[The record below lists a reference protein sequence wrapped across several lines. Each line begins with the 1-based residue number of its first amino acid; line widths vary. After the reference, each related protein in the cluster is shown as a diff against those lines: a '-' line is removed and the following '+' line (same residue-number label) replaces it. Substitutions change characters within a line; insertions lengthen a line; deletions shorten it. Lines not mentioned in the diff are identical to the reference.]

1 MLTRKNIVRGV
12 GVLLTTAV
20 VVYLAVTLFTAP
32 KRVEAKLAGQKLA
45 EPEFAW
51 VNEQQCGSCHQQYV
65 QQWQR
70 SDHAMAMAVATPDYV
85 RGQFNT
91 DRFYQKD
98 QHYWLTSPAGD
109 GQREHF
115 PVAYTFGW
123 QPLQQYLVATE
134 RGRWQAFGQAW
145 DTELQQWFALYPEQA
160 NDTSHPLH
168 WQQPLHMANTQCISC
183 HVTNYQAN
191 YDPNT
196 DRFNSTW
203 QALGVGCQSC
213 HGPAAEHV
221 NWAKTATAE
230 PMPEHGLKGFKVS
243 LNQAETQ
250 LNSCA
255 QCHSRRIEL
264 TDFSPETDV
273 HEQFLLSPLSADLYE
288 VDGKILEEVFEYGS
302 FVQSN
307 MQQAGVVCS
316 DCHNAHSGALRAPGN
331 AVCSQCHNPQGQA
344 ARPGLN
350 TERLQSKDYTS
361 SEHHFHPVD
370 SVGAQC
376 TSCHMPG
383 RTYMGNDYRHDHSFS
398 SPNPAQAAQ
407 LNHSDACLGCHQEQ
421 APAAIIAQFQQWY
434 PAAQAR
440 DGGYAKTLFMARQ
453 GEEGAAQA
461 LLEQLQ
467 QEQQPPI
474 RLAALLTE
482 LANYPSSAAQ
492 QLVLRYANHSHAL
505 LRRAAI
511 EAATALMPFAWLQ
524 GQFPRWLQDQATAVR
539 VTAAEQLIGLQQPV
553 APALLMEY
561 EQLQQRHLATAQ
573 GHFNLASVYQLTG
586 REHQVGASLQLALQR
601 NSNYIPA
608 MIAWADWLEVQNPN
622 QALQFLQQQLQRQ
635 PNSAAL
641 HFAMALSQV
650 RQGNLALAIT
660 HLQQAYSLDPGN
672 SQYAY
677 VLAVATYDSGAQ
689 QQALAILRTALA
701 INPHQR
707 QLRLALL
714 QYSGNSAERIKLL
727 DDLQRINP
735 FDPFLEITLSD

>member
-1 MLTRKNIVRGV
+1 MLTNKNIVRAV
-12 GVLLTTAV
+12 GLLLVTVIMAF
-20 VVYLAVTLFTAP
+20 LAADLLISP
-32 KRVEAKLAGQKLA
+32 KLAGPQQA
-45 EPEFAW
+45 QPVSAW
-51 VNEQQCGSCHQQYV
+51 VDEEQCNSCHEQNV

-70 SDHAMAMAVATPDYV
+70 SNHAMAMAEATPEHV

-91 DRFYQKD
+91 EQFYQKD
-98 QHYWLTSPAGD
+98 QRYWLTSPADD
-109 GQREHF
+109 GHREHF
-115 PVAYTFGW
+115 QVAYTFGW

-145 DTELQQWFALYPEQA
+145 DTEQQQWFALYPEQA
-160 NDTSHPLH
+160 SNTNHPLH

-183 HVTNYQAN
+183 HVTHYQAN

-213 HGPAAEHV
+213 HGPAAEHL
-221 NWAKTATAE
+221 NWANKASDE
-230 PMPEHGLKGFKVS
+230 PMPTQPLKGFKVS
-243 LNQAETQ
+243 LSQAEAQ

-264 TDFSPETDV
+264 TDFSPETDI
-273 HEQFLLSPLSADLYE
+273 HDQFILSPLSADLYE

-302 FVQSN
+302 FIQSN
-307 MQQAGVVCS
+307 MHQAGVACS

-350 TERLQSKDYTS
+350 TQRLQGKDYTS
-361 SEHHFHPVD
+361 SEHHFHPPE

-398 SPNPAQAAQ
+398 SPNPAQAVQ

-421 APAAIIAQFQQWY
+421 PSAAIIAQFQQWY
-434 PAAQAR
+434 PTAQAR
-440 DGGYAKTLFMARQ
+440 DRGYAKTLFMARH
-453 GEEGAAQA
+453 GEDGAVQA
-461 LLEQLQ
+461 LLDQLEL
-467 QEQQPPI
+467 EQQPPI

-492 QLVLRYANHSHAL
+492 QLVLRYASHPHAL

-511 EAATALMPFAWLQ
+511 ETATALMPLAWLQ
-524 GQFPRWLQDQATAVR
+524 GQFPHWLQDQTTAVR
-539 VTAAEQLIGLQQPV
+539 VTAAEQLIGLQLPV
-553 APALLMEY
+553 EPALLMEY
-561 EQLQQRHLATAQ
+561 ERLQQRHLATAQ

-586 REHQVGASLQLALQR
+586 REGQVGPSLQLALQR
-601 NSNYIPA
+601 NSHYIPA
-608 MIAWADWLEVQNPN
+608 MIAWADLLEDDSPTM
-622 QALQFLQQQLQRQ
+622 AKQFLHEQLQRQ

-641 HFAMALSQV
+641 NYAMALNQV
-650 RQGNLALAIT
+650 RQGHLPLAIQY
-660 HLQQAYSLDPGN
+660 LQQAYTLEPEN
-672 SQYAY
+672 SHYAY

-689 QQALAILRTALA
+689 QEALAILRAALA
-701 INPHQR
+701 NQPNQR
-707 QLRLALL
+707 HLRYVLL
-714 QYSGNSAERIKLL
+714 QYSGNSEERKKLF
-727 DDLQRINP
+727 DDLQRMNP
-735 FDPFLEITLSD
+735 FDPFLETALSEQE